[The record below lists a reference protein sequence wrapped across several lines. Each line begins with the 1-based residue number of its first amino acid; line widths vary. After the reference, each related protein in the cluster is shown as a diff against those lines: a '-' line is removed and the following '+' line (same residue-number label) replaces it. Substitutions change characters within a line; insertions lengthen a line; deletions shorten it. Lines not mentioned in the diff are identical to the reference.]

1 LQYIDICL
9 IIKAKEV
16 IDMTVADRIKDLRV
30 KQGLSQDDLAKK
42 MGFKNRSSVTQVEKS
57 GNDITLRKVEK
68 YAKALGVSPAYLMG
82 WEDYD
87 VVISPSGPGD
97 PIIVEVKRI
106 SEDMSTDSKI
116 QLLNYARFLKESEK
130 GGD

>member
-1 LQYIDICL
+1 
-9 IIKAKEV
+9 
-16 IDMTVADRIKDLRV
+16 MTVADRIKDLRV

-87 VVISPSGPGD
+87 IVINPSEPGD

>member
-1 LQYIDICL
+1 
-9 IIKAKEV
+9 
-16 IDMTVADRIKDLRV
+16 MTVADRIKDLRV

-87 VVISPSGPGD
+87 VVISPSEPGD

-116 QLLNYARFLKESEK
+116 QLLKYARFLKESEK

>member
-1 LQYIDICL
+1 
-9 IIKAKEV
+9 
-16 IDMTVADRIKDLRV
+16 MTVADRIKDLRV

-82 WEDYD
+82 WEEPGYD
-87 VVISPSGPGD
+87 IVVTRADGTEELIEIS
-97 PIIVEVKRI
+97 KRL
-106 SEDMSTDSKI
+106 SDEGYEK
-116 QLLNYARFLKESEK
+116 LLSYARFLNSQSE